1 MTSILDHTD
10 SSVLLFV
17 LQISS
22 KNEMCVCVC
31 VCMCVCVCVCVCLCV
46 CVCVCVCVWSDRKL
60 ECLFNNYSI
69 VRSPDMIESQRS
81 TQLVPHD
88 WSINVLLWESRYK
101 TSLATKATSR
111 HIIKSW
117 TCNCFSVI
125 PLGLYAELH

>member
-31 VCMCVCVCVCVCLCV
+31 VC
-46 CVCVCVCVWSDRKL
+46 VCVWSGRKL
-60 ECLFNNYSI
+60 ECKFNNYSI

-88 WSINVLLWESRYK
+88 WSINVLLWESTYK
-101 TSLATKATSR
+101 ISLAISNKGYESTHYQK
-111 HIIKSW
+111 
-117 TCNCFSVI
+117 
-125 PLGLYAELH
+125 LDM